1 MCCLLV
7 LNSVTSTP
15 QWIESVLVQQ
25 MESDGTHEDSSD
37 SPLKGPFKQQTTW
50 MLVLCQVSVPA
61 SVIAHVFGLSQHNV
75 RRIEQG
81 LSCKKIVSAIKSN
94 LQSQLPLLQQTE
106 CQSRINHTVLED
118 LSRAQTTGDSI
129 GHNSSN

>member
-37 SPLKGPFKQQTTW
+37 SPLKGSFKQQTTW
-50 MLVLCQVSVPA
+50 MLVLCQVSVTV
-61 SVIAHVFGLSQHNV
+61 SVIAHVFVLSQHNV

-81 LSCKKIVSAIKSN
+81 LSCKKIVSVIKSESIALVATARVPESN
-94 LQSQLPLLQQTE
+94 QSYG
-106 CQSRINHTVLED
+106 SRG
-118 LSRAQTTGDSI
+118 SFARAQTTGYSI
-129 GHNSSN
+129 GPNSSN

>member
-1 MCCLLV
+1 
-7 LNSVTSTP
+7 
-15 QWIESVLVQQ
+15 
-25 MESDGTHEDSSD
+25 
-37 SPLKGPFKQQTTW
+37 

-118 LSRAQTTGDSI
+118 LSRAPKPRATQLATIRATDTALTTVLRSAASPVAQTAGVLTD
-129 GHNSSN
+129 